1 MKKEDYKRLNDYLN
15 DTFIYLS
22 GHDGF
27 FIQNMR
33 SIFIFNNML
42 YGKLKDIELEHKF
55 HENNLTFEDVYEL
68 ARNEIEKINSNYL
81 ENFDKLIDSGRL
93 EFFLHEQNMII
104 KESTYYENLSE
115 IENNEEEIRNDSV
128 CSYNNGDYFIDL
140 ARTYNYDDVLMLIHE
155 FIHSTN
161 SSKNMG
167 EYRYI
172 LTEFF
177 SIYFE
182 MLSQKDLLE
191 NGINTSELDIFD
203 RIKSTGMISKKIVK
217 YDLAFMAYNL
227 FGNVKEDSYED
238 LEKYHIVSST
248 KEEFESVCINLLKY
262 FDYQKI
268 VYNNENKEFNLYN
281 YRKCISKLFSSGYR
295 YLFGTLFA
303 CYLLENGN
311 KDKVVWLNDHIND
324 EEIKKMNFIDVLKI
338 IGIDLTDEN
347 INKKLVD
354 GAQNYYENLSKYSVK
369 KEKEKSLTY
378 NI

>member
-22 GHDGF
+22 EHDGF
-27 FIQNMR
+27 FIQNMHN
-33 SIFIFNNML
+33 IFSLNLIL
-42 YGKLKDIELEHKF
+42 YENLKGIDLRHNFHK
-55 HENNLTFEDVYEL
+55 NNLTYEDVFNL
-68 ARNEIEKINSNYL
+68 TRNEIEKINSNYL

-140 ARTYNYDDVLMLIHE
+140 ARTHNYNDVLMLIHE

-167 EYRYI
+167 EYGYI

-203 RIKSTGMISKKIVK
+203 RIKDTGMISKKIVK

-248 KEEFESVCINLLKY
+248 KEEFESACFKLLKY
-262 FDYQKI
+262 FDYQK
-268 VYNNENKEFNLYN
+268 VKYNNENKKFNLYD
-281 YRKCISKLFSSGYR
+281 YRKCISSLFSSGYR
-295 YLFGTLFA
+295 YLYGTLFS

-311 KDKVVWLNDHIND
+311 KDKIVWLNDHIND
-324 EEIKKMNFIDVLKI
+324 EKIKNMNLIDVLKM

-347 INKKLVD
+347 IDVKLVD
-354 GAQNYYENLSKYSVK
+354 SAQNYYENLSKYSVK
-369 KEKEKSLTY
+369 EEKKSL
-378 NI
+378 

>member
-1 MKKEDYKRLNDYLN
+1 MRKEDYKRLNDYLN
-15 DTFIYLS
+15 DAFIYLS
-22 GHDGF
+22 KYDGF
-27 FIQNMR
+27 FIQNMHMIFPLN
-33 SIFIFNNML
+33 SIL
-42 YGKLKDIELEHKF
+42 YENLKGIDLRHNFHK
-55 HENNLTFEDVYEL
+55 NNLTHEYIFEL
-68 ARNEIEKINSNYL
+68 ARNEIEKINPNYL

-140 ARTYNYDDVLMLIHE
+140 ARTHNYNDVLMLIHE

-191 NGINTSELDIFD
+191 KGINPGELDIFD
-203 RIKSTGMISKKIVK
+203 RIKSAGKISKKINK
-217 YDLAFMAYNL
+217 YDLVFMAYNL

-248 KEEFESVCINLLKY
+248 KEDFEDVCINLLKY

-281 YRKCISKLFSSGYR
+281 YRKHISKMFSSGYR
-295 YLFGTLFA
+295 YLYGTLFA

-311 KDKVVWLNDHIND
+311 KDKIVWLNDHIND
-324 EEIKKMNFIDVLKI
+324 EEIKNMDLTDVLKI

-347 INKKLVD
+347 IDAKLVD
-354 GAQNYYENLSKYSVK
+354 SAQNYYENLSKYSVK
-369 KEKEKSLTY
+369 EEKEKSLTY
-378 NI
+378 NV

>member
-22 GHDGF
+22 KYDGF
-27 FIQNMR
+27 FIQNMQ
-33 SIFIFNNML
+33 SIFILNNML
-42 YGKLKDIELEHKF
+42 YEKLKGIDLKHNFHK
-55 HENNLTFEDVYEL
+55 NNLTFEDVFEL

-81 ENFDKLIDSGRL
+81 EEFDRLIDSGRL
-93 EFFLHEQNMII
+93 EFFFHEQNMII

-140 ARTYNYDDVLMLIHE
+140 ARTHNYNDVLMLIHE

-191 NGINTSELDIFD
+191 NGINPSELDIFD
-203 RIKSTGMISKKIVK
+203 RIKSTGKISKEIIE
-217 YDLAFMAYNL
+217 YDLVFISYNL
-227 FGNVKEDSYED
+227 FGNIKENSYED
-238 LEKYHIVSST
+238 LKKYHIVSST
-248 KEEFESVCINLLKY
+248 KKEFECACVRLLKY

-268 VYNNENKEFNLYN
+268 QYNNESREFNLYD
-281 YRKCISKLFSSGYR
+281 YRKCISILFNSGYR
-295 YLFGTLFA
+295 YLLGTLFS

-311 KDKVVWLNDHIND
+311 KDKIVWLNDHIND
-324 EEIKKMNFIDVLKI
+324 ENMNLIDVLKM

-347 INKKLVD
+347 IDAKLVES
-354 GAQNYYENLSKYSVK
+354 AQNYYKNLSKYSVK
-369 KEKEKSLTY
+369 EEKEKSLTY
-378 NI
+378 NV

>member
-27 FIQNMR
+27 FIQNMQ
-33 SIFIFNNML
+33 SIFILNNML
-42 YGKLKDIELEHKF
+42 YGKLKDIDLEHKF

-68 ARNEIEKINSNYL
+68 ARNEIKKINSNYL

>member
-1 MKKEDYKRLNDYLN
+1 MTEEDYKKLNDYLN

-22 GHDGF
+22 GYDRF
-27 FIQNMR
+27 FIQNMQ
-33 SIFIFNNML
+33 SIFILNNML
-42 YGKLKDIELEHKF
+42 YGKLKDIDLEHKF

-68 ARNEIEKINSNYL
+68 ARNEIEKINPNYL
-81 ENFDKLIDSGRL
+81 KEFDKLINSGRL
-93 EFFLHEQNMII
+93 ELFKQEENINI
-104 KESTYYENLSE
+104 KEVDYYEKLSE
-115 IENNEEEIRNDSV
+115 VENNEEEIRNDSV

-140 ARTYNYDDVLMLIHE
+140 ARTYNYNDVLTLIHE

-182 MLSQKDLLE
+182 MLSQKELLE
-191 NGINTSELDIFD
+191 NGINSSELDIFD
-203 RIKSTGMISKKIVK
+203 RIKNTGMISKKIVE

-262 FDYQKI
+262 FDYQK
-268 VYNNENKEFNLYN
+268 VKYNNENKKFNLYD
-281 YRKCISKLFSSGYR
+281 YRKCISSLFSSGYR
-295 YLFGTLFA
+295 YLYGTLFS

-311 KDKVVWLNDHIND
+311 KDKIVWLNDHIND
-324 EEIKKMNFIDVLKI
+324 EKIKNMNLIDVLKM

-347 INKKLVD
+347 IDEKLVD
-354 GAQNYYENLSKYSVK
+354 SAQNYYENLSKYSVK
-369 KEKEKSLTY
+369 EEKEKSLTY
-378 NI
+378 NV

>member
-22 GHDGF
+22 KYDGF
-27 FIQNMR
+27 FIQNMQ
-33 SIFIFNNML
+33 SIFILNNML
-42 YGKLKDIELEHKF
+42 YEKLKGIDLKHNFHK
-55 HENNLTFEDVYEL
+55 NNLTFEDVFEL

-81 ENFDKLIDSGRL
+81 EEFDRLIDSGRL
-93 EFFLHEQNMII
+93 EFFFHEQNMII

-140 ARTYNYDDVLMLIHE
+140 ARTHNYNDVLMLIHE

-191 NGINTSELDIFD
+191 NGINPSELDIFD
-203 RIKSTGMISKKIVK
+203 RIKSTGKISKEIIE
-217 YDLAFMAYNL
+217 YDLVFISYNL
-227 FGNVKEDSYED
+227 FGNIKENSYED
-238 LEKYHIVSST
+238 LKKYHIVLST
-248 KEEFESVCINLLKY
+248 KKEFECACVRLLKY

-281 YRKCISKLFSSGYR
+281 YRKHISKMFSSGYR
-295 YLFGTLFA
+295 YLYGTLFA
-303 CYLLENGN
+303 CHLLENGN
-311 KDKVVWLNDHIND
+311 KDKIVWLNDHIND
-324 EEIKKMNFIDVLKI
+324 EEIKNMNLTDVLKI

-347 INKKLVD
+347 IDAKLVD
-354 GAQNYYENLSKYSVK
+354 SAQNYYENLSKYSVK

-378 NI
+378 NV

>member
-22 GHDGF
+22 EHDGF
-27 FIQNMR
+27 FIQNMHN
-33 SIFIFNNML
+33 IFSLNLIL
-42 YGKLKDIELEHKF
+42 YENLKGIDLRHNFHK
-55 HENNLTFEDVYEL
+55 NNLTYEDVFNL
-68 ARNEIEKINSNYL
+68 TRNEIEKINSNYL

-128 CSYNNGDYFIDL
+128 CSYNNGDYFIDI
-140 ARTYNYDDVLMLIHE
+140 ARTHNYNDVLMLIHE

-203 RIKSTGMISKKIVK
+203 RIKDTGMISKKIVK

-268 VYNNENKEFNLYN
+268 VYNNENKKFNLYD
-281 YRKCISKLFSSGYR
+281 YRKCISSLFSSGYR
-295 YLFGTLFA
+295 YLYGTLFS

-311 KDKVVWLNDHIND
+311 KDKIVWLNDHIND
-324 EEIKKMNFIDVLKI
+324 EEIKNMNFIDVLKI

-354 GAQNYYENLSKYSVK
+354 GAQNYYENLNKYSVK
-369 KEKEKSLTY
+369 EEKEKSLTY
-378 NI
+378 NV

>member
-15 DTFIYLS
+15 DAFIYLS
-22 GHDGF
+22 KYDSF
-27 FIQNMR
+27 FIQNMHM
-33 SIFIFNNML
+33 IFPLNSKL
-42 YGKLKDIELEHKF
+42 YENLKDIDLRHNSYK
-55 HENNLTFEDVYEL
+55 NNLTYEDVFNL

-81 ENFDKLIDSGRL
+81 KEFDKLINSGRL
-93 EFFLHEQNMII
+93 GLFKQEENINI
-104 KESTYYENLSE
+104 KEVDYYEKLSE
-115 IENNEEEIRNDSV
+115 VENNEEETRNTSICFYTED
-128 CSYNNGDYFIDL
+128 GYFIDL
-140 ARTYNYDDVLMLIHE
+140 ARTYNYDDVLSLIHE

-182 MLSQKDLLE
+182 ILSKKNLLE

-203 RIKSTGMISKKIVK
+203 RIKSTGMISKKIVE

-248 KEEFESVCINLLKY
+248 KEDFEDTCINLLKY

-268 VYNNENKEFNLYN
+268 VYNNENKEFNLN
-281 YRKCISKLFSSGYR
+281 DYRKCISKLFSSGYR
-295 YLFGTLFA
+295 YLYGTLFA

-311 KDKVVWLNDHIND
+311 KDKIVWLNDHIND
-324 EEIKKMNFIDVLKI
+324 EEIKNMDFTSVLKI
-338 IGIDLTDEN
+338 IGIDLTEKN
-347 INKKLVD
+347 INGKLID
-354 GAQNYYENLSKYSVK
+354 SAQKYYENLNKYSVK
-369 KEKEKSLTY
+369 EEKEKSLTY
-378 NI
+378 NV

>member
-15 DTFIYLS
+15 DAFIYLS
-22 GHDGF
+22 EHDGF
-27 FIQNMR
+27 FIQNMHN
-33 SIFIFNNML
+33 IFSLNLIL
-42 YGKLKDIELEHKF
+42 YENLKGIDLRHNFHK
-55 HENNLTFEDVYEL
+55 NNLTYEDVFNL
-68 ARNEIEKINSNYL
+68 TRNEIEKINSNYL

-140 ARTYNYDDVLMLIHE
+140 ARTHNYNDVLMLIHE

-203 RIKSTGMISKKIVK
+203 RIKDTGMISKKIVK

-295 YLFGTLFA
+295 YLYGTLFA
-303 CYLLENGN
+303 CHLLENGN

-324 EEIKKMNFIDVLKI
+324 EEIKNMNFIDVLKI

-354 GAQNYYENLSKYSVK
+354 GAQNYYENLNKYSVK
-369 KEKEKSLTY
+369 EEKEKSLTY
-378 NI
+378 NV

>member
-81 ENFDKLIDSGRL
+81 KEFDKLINSGRL
-93 EFFLHEQNMII
+93 GLFKQEENINI
-104 KESTYYENLSE
+104 KEVDYYEKLSE
-115 IENNEEEIRNDSV
+115 VENNEEEIRNDSV

-140 ARTYNYDDVLMLIHE
+140 ARTYNYNDVLTLIHE

-182 MLSQKDLLE
+182 MLSQKNLLE

-203 RIKSTGMISKKIVK
+203 RIKIQVRYQKKLLNMIL
-217 YDLAFMAYNL
+217 YL
-227 FGNVKEDSYED
+227 
-238 LEKYHIVSST
+238 YHII
-248 KEEFESVCINLLKY
+248 C
-262 FDYQKI
+262 
-268 VYNNENKEFNLYN
+268 
-281 YRKCISKLFSSGYR
+281 
-295 YLFGTLFA
+295 
-303 CYLLENGN
+303 LE
-311 KDKVVWLNDHIND
+311 I
-324 EEIKKMNFIDVLKI
+324 
-338 IGIDLTDEN
+338 
-347 INKKLVD
+347 
-354 GAQNYYENLSKYSVK
+354 
-369 KEKEKSLTY
+369 
-378 NI
+378 

>member
-22 GHDGF
+22 GYDRF
-27 FIQNMR
+27 FIQNMQ
-33 SIFIFNNML
+33 SIFILNNML
-42 YGKLKDIELEHKF
+42 YGKLKDIDLEHKF
-55 HENNLTFEDVYEL
+55 YKNNLTFEDVFEL
-68 ARNEIEKINSNYL
+68 ARNEIEKINPNYL
-81 ENFDKLIDSGRL
+81 KEFDKLIDSGRL
-93 EFFLHEQNMII
+93 GLFKQKENINI
-104 KESTYYENLSE
+104 KEVDDYEKISE
-115 IENNEEEIRNDSV
+115 IENNEEETRYDSV
-128 CSYNNGDYFIDL
+128 CSYTEDDYFIDL
-140 ARTYNYDDVLMLIHE
+140 AREYNYNDVLMLIHE

-161 SSKNMG
+161 SSENMG

-182 MLSQKDLLE
+182 MYAQRNLLE
-191 NGINTSELDIFD
+191 SGINSSELDIFD
-203 RIKSTGMISKKIVK
+203 RIKDTGKISKEMNE

-268 VYNNENKEFNLYN
+268 VYNNENKEFNLYD
-281 YRKCISKLFSSGYR
+281 YRKCISILFSSGYR

-324 EEIKKMNFIDVLKI
+324 EEIKNMNFIDVLKI

-354 GAQNYYENLSKYSVK
+354 GAQNYYENLNKYSVK
-369 KEKEKSLTY
+369 EEKEKSLTY
-378 NI
+378 NV

>member
-22 GHDGF
+22 KYDGF
-27 FIQNMR
+27 FIQNMQ
-33 SIFIFNNML
+33 SIFILNNML
-42 YGKLKDIELEHKF
+42 YEKLKGIDLKHNFHK
-55 HENNLTFEDVYEL
+55 NNLTFEDVFNL
-68 ARNEIEKINSNYL
+68 TRNEIEKINSNYL
-81 ENFDKLIDSGRL
+81 KEFDKLIDSGRL
-93 EFFLHEQNMII
+93 EFFLYEQNMII
-104 KESTYYENLSE
+104 KGNTNHEEISE

-140 ARTYNYDDVLMLIHE
+140 ARTHNYNDVLMLIHE
-155 FIHSTN
+155 FMHSRN
-161 SSKNMG
+161 LSKNMG

-182 MLSQKDLLE
+182 MLSQKNLLE

-203 RIKSTGMISKKIVK
+203 RIKDTGKISKKINK
-217 YDLAFMAYNL
+217 YYIVFMSYNL
-227 FGNVKEDSYED
+227 LGNIKENSYED
-238 LEKYHIVSST
+238 LEKYNIVSST
-248 KEEFESVCINLLKY
+248 KEEFESVCMYLLKY

-268 VYNNENKEFNLYN
+268 QYNNESKEFNLYD

-295 YLFGTLFA
+295 YLYGTLFA

-311 KDKVVWLNDHIND
+311 KDKIVWLNDHIND
-324 EEIKKMNFIDVLKI
+324 EEIKNMNFIDVLKI

-347 INKKLVD
+347 IDAKLVES
-354 GAQNYYENLSKYSVK
+354 AQNYYKNLSKYSVK
-369 KEKEKSLTY
+369 EEKEKSLTY
-378 NI
+378 NV

>member
-1 MKKEDYKRLNDYLN
+1 MEKFED
-15 DTFIYLS
+15 
-22 GHDGF
+22 
-27 FIQNMR
+27 
-33 SIFIFNNML
+33 
-42 YGKLKDIELEHKF
+42 
-55 HENNLTFEDVYEL
+55 NLTFEDIFII
-68 ARNEIEKINSNYL
+68 ARNEIEKINPNYL
-81 ENFDKLIDSGRL
+81 EKFDELIDSGRL
-93 EFFLHEQNMII
+93 EFFLKEKNITI
-104 KESTYYENLSE
+104 KESNDYKKLSE
-115 IENNEEEIRNDSV
+115 IENSEEDIRYDSV
-128 CSYNNGDYFIDL
+128 CSYTEDDYFIDI

-161 SSKNMG
+161 ASENIG

-182 MLSQKDLLE
+182 MYAQRNILE
-191 NGINTSELDIFD
+191 SGINPSELDIFD
-203 RIKSTGMISKKIVK
+203 RIKDTGKISKEIVK

-227 FGNVKEDSYED
+227 FGNIKENSYKD
-238 LEKYHIVSST
+238 LKKYHIVSST

-268 VYNNENKEFNLYN
+268 VYNNENKEFNLYD
-281 YRKCISKLFSSGYR
+281 YRKCISSLFSSGYR

-324 EEIKKMNFIDVLKI
+324 EEIKNMNFIDVLKI

-369 KEKEKSLTY
+369 EEKKSL
-378 NI
+378 

>member
-15 DTFIYLS
+15 DAFIYLS
-22 GHDGF
+22 KYDGF
-27 FIQNMR
+27 FIQNMQ
-33 SIFIFNNML
+33 SIFILNNML
-42 YGKLKDIELEHKF
+42 YGKLNDIDLEHKF
-55 HENNLTFEDVYEL
+55 HKNNLTFEDVFEL
-68 ARNEIEKINSNYL
+68 ARSEIEKINPNYL
-81 ENFDKLIDSGRL
+81 EEFDRLIDSGRL
-93 EFFLHEQNMII
+93 GLFKQEENITI
-104 KESTYYENLSE
+104 KESDDYEKLSE

-140 ARTYNYDDVLMLIHE
+140 ARTHNYNDVLTLIHE

-182 MLSQKDLLE
+182 MLSQKELLE
-191 NGINTSELDIFD
+191 KGINPSELDIFD
-203 RIKSTGMISKKIVK
+203 RIKNTGKISKEITE
-217 YDLAFMAYNL
+217 YDLVFISYNL
-227 FGNVKEDSYED
+227 FGNIKENSYED
-238 LEKYHIVSST
+238 LKKYHIVSST
-248 KEEFESVCINLLKY
+248 KKEFECACVRLLKY

-268 VYNNENKEFNLYN
+268 QYNNESKEFNLYD
-281 YRKCISKLFSSGYR
+281 YRKCISILFSSGYR
-295 YLFGTLFA
+295 YLLGTLFS

-324 EEIKKMNFIDVLKI
+324 EEIKNMNFIDVLKI

-354 GAQNYYENLSKYSVK
+354 SAQNYYENLSKYSVK

-378 NI
+378 NV

>member
-1 MKKEDYKRLNDYLN
+1 MRKEDYKRLNDYLN
-15 DTFIYLS
+15 DAFIYLS
-22 GHDGF
+22 KYDGF
-27 FIQNMR
+27 FIQNMHMIFPLN
-33 SIFIFNNML
+33 SIL
-42 YGKLKDIELEHKF
+42 YENLKGIDLRHNFHK
-55 HENNLTFEDVYEL
+55 NNLTHEYIFEL
-68 ARNEIEKINSNYL
+68 ARNEIEKINPNYL

-140 ARTYNYDDVLMLIHE
+140 ARTHNYNDVLMLIHE

-172 LTEFF
+172 LIEFF

-191 NGINTSELDIFD
+191 KGINPGELDIFD
-203 RIKSTGMISKKIVK
+203 RIKSAGKISKKINK
-217 YDLAFMAYNL
+217 YDLVFMAYNL

-248 KEEFESVCINLLKY
+248 KEDFEDVCINLLKY

-268 VYNNENKEFNLYN
+268 VYNNENKEFNLYD
-281 YRKCISKLFSSGYR
+281 YRKCISILFSSGYR
-295 YLFGTLFA
+295 YLLGTLFS
-303 CYLLENGN
+303 CYLLENEN
-311 KDKVVWLNDHIND
+311 KDKIVWLNDHIND
-324 EEIKKMNFIDVLKI
+324 EKMKNMNLIDVLKMI
-338 IGIDLTDEN
+338 DIDLTDEN
-347 INKKLVD
+347 INEKLVD
-354 GAQNYYENLSKYSVK
+354 SAQNYYENLSKYSVK
-369 KEKEKSLTY
+369 EEKEKSLTY
-378 NI
+378 NV

>member
-22 GHDGF
+22 EHDGF
-27 FIQNMR
+27 FIQNMHN
-33 SIFIFNNML
+33 IFSLNLIL
-42 YGKLKDIELEHKF
+42 YENLKGIDLRHNFHK
-55 HENNLTFEDVYEL
+55 NNLTYEDVFNL
-68 ARNEIEKINSNYL
+68 TRNEIEKINSNYL

-104 KESTYYENLSE
+104 KESNDYKKLSE
-115 IENNEEEIRNDSV
+115 IENSEEDIRYDSV
-128 CSYNNGDYFIDL
+128 CSYTEDDYFIDI
-140 ARTYNYDDVLMLIHE
+140 AREYNYNDVLMLIHE

-161 SSKNMG
+161 ISKKVG

-182 MLSQKDLLE
+182 MYAQRNILE
-191 NGINTSELDIFD
+191 SGINPSELDIFD
-203 RIKSTGMISKKIVK
+203 RIKDTGKISKEMNE
-217 YDLAFMAYNL
+217 YDLVFMSYNL
-227 FGNVKEDSYED
+227 FGNVKEDSYGD

-248 KEEFESVCINLLKY
+248 KEEFESACFKLLKY

-268 VYNNENKEFNLYN
+268 VYNNENKKFNLYD
-281 YRKCISKLFSSGYR
+281 YRKCISSLFSSGYR

-324 EEIKKMNFIDVLKI
+324 EEIKNMNFIDVLKI

-369 KEKEKSLTY
+369 EEKEKSLTY
-378 NI
+378 NV

>member
-15 DTFIYLS
+15 DAFIYLS
-22 GHDGF
+22 KYDGF
-27 FIQNMR
+27 FIQNMHMIFPLN
-33 SIFIFNNML
+33 SIL
-42 YGKLKDIELEHKF
+42 YENLKGIDLRHNFHK
-55 HENNLTFEDVYEL
+55 NNLTYEDVFNL
-68 ARNEIEKINSNYL
+68 ARSEIEKINPNYL

-104 KESTYYENLSE
+104 KGNINYENLSE

-140 ARTYNYDDVLMLIHE
+140 ARTHNYNDVLMLIHE

-161 SSKNMG
+161 SSENMG

-182 MLSQKDLLE
+182 MYAQRNLLE
-191 NGINTSELDIFD
+191 SGINSSELDIFD
-203 RIKSTGMISKKIVK
+203 RIKDTGKISKEMNE
-217 YDLAFMAYNL
+217 YDLVFMSYNL

-238 LEKYHIVSST
+238 LKKYHIASSK
-248 KEEFESVCINLLKY
+248 KEEFESACFKLLKY
-262 FDYQKI
+262 FDYQK
-268 VYNNENKEFNLYN
+268 VKYNNENKKFNLYD
-281 YRKCISKLFSSGYR
+281 YRKCISSLFSSGYR
-295 YLFGTLFA
+295 YLYGTLFS

-311 KDKVVWLNDHIND
+311 KDKIVWLNDHIND
-324 EEIKKMNFIDVLKI
+324 EKIKNMNLIDVLKM

-347 INKKLVD
+347 IDEKLVD
-354 GAQNYYENLSKYSVK
+354 SAQNYYENLSKYSVK
-369 KEKEKSLTY
+369 EEKKSL
-378 NI
+378 

>member
-15 DTFIYLS
+15 DAFIYLS
-22 GHDGF
+22 KYDGF
-27 FIQNMR
+27 FIQNMHMIFPLN
-33 SIFIFNNML
+33 SIL
-42 YGKLKDIELEHKF
+42 YENLKGIDLRHNFHK
-55 HENNLTFEDVYEL
+55 NNLTYEDVFNL
-68 ARNEIEKINSNYL
+68 ARSEIEKINPNYL

-104 KESTYYENLSE
+104 KGNINYENLSE

-140 ARTYNYDDVLMLIHE
+140 ARTHNYNDVLMLIHE

-161 SSKNMG
+161 LSKNMG

-182 MLSQKDLLE
+182 MLSQNELLE
-191 NGINTSELDIFD
+191 KGINPGELDIFD
-203 RIKSTGMISKKIVK
+203 RIKSAGMISKKINK
-217 YDLAFMAYNL
+217 YDLVFIAYNL
-227 FGNVKEDSYED
+227 FGNIKEDSYED

-248 KEEFESVCINLLKY
+248 KEEFKSACIYLLKY

-268 VYNNENKEFNLYN
+268 EYNNRNEEFNLHD

-295 YLFGTLFA
+295 YLFGTLFS

-311 KDKVVWLNDHIND
+311 KDKIVWLNDYIND
-324 EEIKKMNFIDVLKI
+324 EEIKNMNFIDVLKI

-354 GAQNYYENLSKYSVK
+354 SAQNYYENLSKYSVK
-369 KEKEKSLTY
+369 EEKEKSLTY
-378 NI
+378 NV

>member
-22 GHDGF
+22 EHDGF
-27 FIQNMR
+27 FIQNMQ
-33 SIFIFNNML
+33 SIFILNNML
-42 YGKLKDIELEHKF
+42 YGKLNDIDLEHKF
-55 HENNLTFEDVYEL
+55 HKNNLTFEDVFEL
-68 ARNEIEKINSNYL
+68 ARSEIEKINPNYL
-81 ENFDKLIDSGRL
+81 EEFDRLIDSGCL

-104 KESTYYENLSE
+104 KGNTTYEKLSE

-140 ARTYNYDDVLMLIHE
+140 ARTYNYNDVLTLIHE

-182 MLSQKDLLE
+182 MLSQKELLE
-191 NGINTSELDIFD
+191 NGINSSELDIFD
-203 RIKSTGMISKKIVK
+203 RIKNTGKISKEITE
-217 YDLAFMAYNL
+217 YDLVFISYNL
-227 FGNVKEDSYED
+227 FGNIKENSYKD
-238 LEKYHIVSST
+238 LKKYHIVSST
-248 KEEFESVCINLLKY
+248 KKEFECACVRLLKY

-268 VYNNENKEFNLYN
+268 QYNNESKEFNLYD
-281 YRKCISKLFSSGYR
+281 YRKCISILFSSGYR
-295 YLFGTLFA
+295 YLLGTLFS

-311 KDKVVWLNDHIND
+311 KDKIVWLNDHIND
-324 EEIKKMNFIDVLKI
+324 EEIKNMDFTSVLKI
-338 IGIDLTDEN
+338 IGIDLTEKN
-347 INKKLVD
+347 INGKLID
-354 GAQNYYENLSKYSVK
+354 SAQNYYENLNKYSVK
-369 KEKEKSLTY
+369 DEKKSL
-378 NI
+378 